1 MARNKKTTESL
12 VTFMKYLIVLLAQ
25 NEQYNTMQHY
35 QATLNSLMRFLG
47 NKNLL
52 LCDIDAELVQSYEA
66 YLKNVAQ
73 VCLNTSSFY
82 MRIFRAV
89 YNKAVEKGYITQQ
102 RPFSHIYT
110 GIVKTKKRAIPTES
124 VSSIKNIDTSELTK
138 QQELARDTFLLCFY
152 LRGISFIDLAHLRK
166 SDIKDGILRY
176 TRSKTKQCLS
186 LRWTSDMQAIVDKYS
201 DQTAS
206 SPYLLPFL
214 VASDDKKQDER
225 QLYRN
230 AGARISYH
238 LKKLG
243 TKLGLEGKLTLYVAR
258 HSWATTA
265 RDKDIPISIISD
277 ALGHTS
283 TTTTQIYLDTIHSS
297 EVDDACDKLLAA
309 I

>member
-1 MARNKKTTESL
+1 MARNKKKSESL
-12 VTFMKYLIVLLAQ
+12 VNFMKYLIILLGQ
-25 NEQYNTMQHY
+25 NGQHNTMQHY

-47 NKNLL
+47 NKDLS
-52 LCDIDAELVQSYEA
+52 LCKIDAEMVQSYEA
-66 YLKNVAQ
+66 YLKNIAH

-102 RPFSHIYT
+102 HPFAHVYT
-110 GIVKTKKRAIPTES
+110 GIAKTKKRAIPTES
-124 VSSIKNIDTSELTK
+124 VSSIKNIDTSKLTK
-138 QQELARDTFLLCFY
+138 QQELARDTFLMCFY

-166 SDIKDGILRY
+166 TDIKDGILYY
-176 TRSKTKQCLS
+176 TRSKTKQRLS
-186 LRWTSDMQAIVDKYS
+186 LRWTSGMQAVVDKYGE
-201 DQTAS
+201 QTAS

-214 VASDDKKQDER
+214 VSSDDKKQDKR

-243 TKLGLEGKLTLYVAR
+243 AKLGLEGKLTLYVAR

-283 TTTTQIYLDTIHSS
+283 TTTTQIYLSTISCS

>member
-1 MARNKKTTESL
+1 MARNKKTTVSM
-12 VTFMKYLIVLLAQ
+12 VTFMKYLIVLLSQ
-25 NEQYNTMQHY
+25 NGQHNTMLHY
-35 QATLNSLMRFLG
+35 QATLNSLMRFIG
-47 NKNLL
+47 NKELFL
-52 LCDIDAELVQSYEA
+52 SDIDAEMVQSYEA

-89 YNKAVEKGYITQQ
+89 YNKAVEKGYIIQQ
-102 RPFSHIYT
+102 HPFAHIYT
-110 GIVKTKKRAIPTES
+110 GIAKTKKRAIPAES
-124 VSSIKNIDTSELTK
+124 VSCIKNMDLSKLSK

-166 SDIKDGILRY
+166 SDIKNGILHY
-176 TRSKTKQCLS
+176 TRSKTKQRLS
-186 LRWTSDMQAIVDKYS
+186 LRWTAKMQAIVDKYS

-238 LKKLG
+238 LQKLG
-243 TKLGLEGKLTLYVAR
+243 AKMGLEGKLTLYVAR
-258 HSWATTA
+258 HSWASTA
-265 RDKDIPISIISD
+265 REQDMPISIISE

-283 TTTTQIYLDTIHSS
+283 TNTTQIYLSTIHSS